1 MQESVRK
8 LEAQGARNIGVV
20 RLFVSGESWYDRTR
34 QILGIA
40 PGAPEP
46 PASAAHAHASRHH
59 EHAQAHEH
67 SMAFWRL
74 NTKASFALT
83 AQGLGEAPETA
94 AILAERARA
103 LSRTPEREDV
113 LILAHGPGDAAEN
126 RRWIAHIDA
135 RAEAVRQALP
145 FRRVQVETL
154 REDWPEKRKEAEARV
169 RVFVTR
175 AAADGGKAIVIPFR
189 IQGFGPYARVLEG
202 LDYVADRTGLLR
214 TRASRTGSKRR
225 SSRSGKGLSEAR
237 TTRMRSARRERSQV
251 KCRWR
256 RGGTAG
262 VLSLR
267 RHANA
272 CSTWISHA
280 QPSSGGRNDP
290 LVYDKAMLTDCS
302 SAVSAT
308 RAAE

>member
-1 MQESVRK
+1 MRK

-113 LILAHGPGDAAEN
+113 LILAHGPGDDAEN

-154 REDWPEKRKEAEARV
+154 PEDWPEKRKEAEARV
-169 RVFVTR
+169 RAFVTR

-202 LDYVADRTGLLR
+202 LDYVADRTGLLAHPSVTNWIEAQILALR
-214 TRASRTGSKRR
+214 KGPFRSPNDANAVGATGAIAGEVSLAPWRDRGGALLAETRERVLDMDISRAAPSCGDVTIR
-225 SSRSGKGLSEAR
+225 SS
-237 TTRMRSARRERSQV
+237 TTRR
-251 KCRWR
+251 C
-256 RGGTAG
+256 
-262 VLSLR
+262 
-267 RHANA
+267 
-272 CSTWISHA
+272 
-280 QPSSGGRNDP
+280 
-290 LVYDKAMLTDCS
+290 
-302 SAVSAT
+302 
-308 RAAE
+308 